1 MQQTINISLNTAIK
15 TRLKSAI
22 QRKGYN
28 NVSEYIRD
36 LLRRDL
42 DLEIRDNYPYDSL
55 CLTQLAQEAKRD
67 VKKKRVQKLQTST
80 NEITIMNQSG
90 GAFDFLGCEP
100 DIYSISDLKKRYV

>member
-1 MQQTINISLNTAIK
+1 MQQTINISLNSAIK

-42 DLEIRDNYPYDSL
+42 DLEICDNYPYDSTY
-55 CLTQLAQEAKRD
+55 LTQLAQEARRD
-67 VKKKRVQKLQTST
+67 VRKKIDEMTT
-80 NEITIMNQSG
+80 MNQSG

-100 DIYSISDLKKRYV
+100 DIYSTSDLKKRYV